1 MLASVQIVLAIA
13 FSEGQELCV
22 KAAAHPKIQIQLLST
37 HLNANGKYGDVSKST
52 KHFWSWT
59 AKQHCSIYIN
69 INRSRG

>member
-37 HLNANGKYGDVSKST
+37 NPNADGKYGDVS
-52 KHFWSWT
+52 
-59 AKQHCSIYIN
+59 
-69 INRSRG
+69 